1 MTFLPI
7 VERELRVRTRRPT
20 TYWTR
25 VAVAAVAAMVGLQE
39 IVLSAGSIGPTSL
52 GQTTFGAVS
61 WVAFMVV
68 CGSAFVTADSIS
80 RERREGT
87 LGLLLLTRLKSYDI
101 VLGKLCAAGATTYYA
116 LLGFVPA
123 LAIMV
128 LAGGVSGGELG
139 RTALALVN
147 GVFFSLAAGM
157 WVSGLGQ
164 SRSSAMRGGLLMIV
178 LFCVLPR
185 LALNGGILFL

>member
-7 VERELRVRTRRPT
+7 VERELLVRTRRPT

-25 VAVAAVAAMVGLQE
+25 VAVAAVAAMAAVQE
-39 IVLSAGSIGPTSL
+39 IVLSSGSIASTSL
-52 GQTTFGAVS
+52 GQTTFGAIG

-87 LGLLLLTRLKSYDI
+87 LGILLLTRLKTYDV
-101 VLGKLCAAGATTYYA
+101 VLGKLCAAGTTTYYA

-128 LAGGVSGGELG
+128 LAGGVSGG
-139 RTALALVN
+139 
-147 GVFFSLAAGM
+147 
-157 WVSGLGQ
+157 
-164 SRSSAMRGGLLMIV
+164 
-178 LFCVLPR
+178 
-185 LALNGGILFL
+185 